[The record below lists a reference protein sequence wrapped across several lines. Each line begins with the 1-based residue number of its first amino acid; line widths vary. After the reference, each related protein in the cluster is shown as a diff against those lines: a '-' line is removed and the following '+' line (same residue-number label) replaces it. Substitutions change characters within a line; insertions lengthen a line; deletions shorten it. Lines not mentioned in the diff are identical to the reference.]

1 MLAGTCGLVAIASA
15 SHAEGRQFDPGQ
27 VYLKLPHFPYQA
39 QIRSIL
45 ANDTPQNSPPF
56 LGQFDPTS
64 PNKKTSAFG
73 NSGAEFENK

>member
-1 MLAGTCGLVAIASA
+1 MMSA
-15 SHAEGRQFDPGQ
+15 SHAEGRQLDPGQ

-64 PNKKTSAFG
+64 PTKKRLRSELVVLNLKNNEKHDVGFT
-73 NSGAEFENK
+73 